1 MMRFLLFL
9 GIAAAAV
16 LTLIVYACVVAGAR
30 SEHELDVYK
39 RQDLKR
45 SLDGHFM
52 ALAAE
57 HSRLAGG
64 QAVDVQTFVAGF
76 PAQNT

>member
-30 SEHELDVYK
+30 SEHELEEMME
-39 RQDLKR
+39 REQ
-45 SLDGHFM
+45 
-52 ALAAE
+52 
-57 HSRLAGG
+57 
-64 QAVDVQTFVAGF
+64 QAF
-76 PAQNT
+76 PPNH